1 MGGRI
6 REMSWTREDKKDKK
20 EREEVARGNQ
30 GLGIKI
36 NDVNG
41 QRESRML
48 PDFRNRMII
57 IVSSPDIIKRTS
69 RIDYF
74 RYRLSAKWTR

>member
-1 MGGRI
+1 
-6 REMSWTREDKKDKK
+6 MSWTREDKKDKK